1 MNEITAQETFMR
13 VKDWAE
19 EDRPRE
25 KLSDKGLSA
34 LTDTELLAI
43 ILRSGS
49 SFETVV
55 SLSRRMLSLAG
66 NSLDSLGRMTVQELT
81 RLKGMGPAKA
91 MSIVCAFELGRRRA
105 REESPARFTI
115 GSSKDVYQFC
125 SHLVMDIPHEE
136 MYVILLNRANV
147 IIGNFKVSQGGI
159 SAAVVD
165 IRLIL
170 KPAIES
176 LASGI
181 ILVHNHPSG
190 NLNPSR
196 EDKQVTTRLKEAAK
210 LMDISLLDH
219 LIIAGKLWFS
229 FADEG
234 IL

>member
-1 MNEITAQETFMR
+1 
-13 VKDWAE
+13 
-19 EDRPRE
+19 
-25 KLSDKGLSA
+25 
-34 LTDTELLAI
+34 
-43 ILRSGS
+43 
-49 SFETVV
+49 
-55 SLSRRMLSLAG
+55 
-66 NSLDSLGRMTVQELT
+66 
-81 RLKGMGPAKA
+81 

-125 SHLVMDIPHEE
+125 SHLMMDIPHEE

-147 IIGNFKVSQGGI
+147 IIGSLKVSQGGI

-196 EDKQVTTRLKEAAK
+196 EDKQITTRLKEAAK